1 MGTITNRAFSLDNK
15 LRREW
20 ENEFADRVHVFGD
33 HGAVPVQTMVE
44 RVRDLT
50 GDARDQ
56 LLHDLLCLAHHGDR
70 VSERVLLELLIPAA
84 RNRAHRVHALDE
96 LPRNDRVDIAIGAA
110 WESIR
115 HYKLHLRSRVMANL
129 TMGTLSVIAPKPSA
143 NDRLIAGLT
152 NCVTDEILEHV
163 AGAWTEPEPSPE
175 SELANLLT
183 WAVDTR
189 VVTTAEVALLG
200 RAYLG
205 EETHQTIAQDLG
217 ITSEG
222 VRKRL
227 ARVRSRIGVAARTS
241 YAA

>member
-1 MGTITNRAFSLDNK
+1 MSTITNRAFSLDSK

-20 ENEFADRVHVFGD
+20 EDEISDRVHGFGSFGIMTA
-33 HGAVPVQTMVE
+33 GAMLEQAR
-44 RVRDLT
+44 RVDDEDRDE
-50 GDARDQ
+50 
-56 LLHDLLCLAHHGDR
+56 LLHKLLCLAHRGDR
-70 VSERVLLELLIPAA
+70 TAERVLLQLLIPAA
-84 RNRAHRVHALDE
+84 RSMAHRVHSLDE
-96 LPRNDRVDIAIGAA
+96 LSRNDRVDIAIGAA

-115 HYKLHLRSRVMANL
+115 RYKLHLRARVMANL

-143 NDRLIAGLT
+143 NDRLVAGVT
-152 NCVTDEILEHV
+152 SCVTDEVLEHV

-183 WAVDTR
+183 WAVDTH
-189 VVTTAEVALLG
+189 VVTTDEVALLG

-205 EETHQTIAQDLG
+205 EESHTAIATDLG

-227 ARVRSRIGVAARTS
+227 ARVRNRIGIAARTA

>member
-1 MGTITNRAFSLDNK
+1 MSTITNRLASLDGK

-20 ENEFADRVHVFGD
+20 ENEFADRAHVFGAG
-33 HGAVPVQTMVE
+33 GAHTGQEMLDLARELTE
-44 RVRDLT
+44 ADRDE
-50 GDARDQ
+50 
-56 LLHDLLCLAHHGDR
+56 LLHDLLRLAHDGDR
-70 VSERVLLELLIPAA
+70 TAERVLLQLLVPAA
-84 RNRAHRVHALDE
+84 RSMAHRVHALDE
-96 LPRNDRVDIAIGAA
+96 LSRNDRVDIAIGAA

-115 HYKLHLRSRVMANL
+115 RYKLHLRARVLANL

-143 NDRLIAGLT
+143 NDRLIADRT

-183 WAVDTR
+183 WAVDTH
-189 VVTTAEVALLG
+189 VVSTDEVALLG

-205 EETHQTIAQDLG
+205 EESHAAIASDLG
-217 ITSEG
+217 ITAEG

-227 ARVRSRIGVAARTS
+227 ARVRNRISVAAS
-241 YAA
+241 IGYAA

>member
-1 MGTITNRAFSLDNK
+1 MSTITNRALSLDSK

-20 ENEFADRVHVFGD
+20 EDGISDRVHGFGSFGIMTA
-33 HGAVPVQTMVE
+33 GAMLEQVR
-44 RVRDLT
+44 RVVDEDRDE
-50 GDARDQ
+50 
-56 LLHDLLCLAHHGDR
+56 LLHELLCLAHRGDR
-70 VSERVLLELLIPAA
+70 TAERVLLQLLIPAA
-84 RNRAHRVHALDE
+84 RSMAHRVHALDE
-96 LPRNDRVDIAIGAA
+96 LSRNDRVDIAIGAA

-115 HYKLHLRSRVMANL
+115 RYKLHLRARVMANL

-143 NDRLIAGLT
+143 NDRLVAGVT
-152 NCVTDEILEHV
+152 SCVTDEVLEHV

-183 WAVDTR
+183 WAVDTH
-189 VVTTAEVALLG
+189 VVTTDEVALLG

-205 EETHQTIAQDLG
+205 EESHTAIATDLG

-227 ARVRSRIGVAARTS
+227 ARVRNRIGIAARTA

>member
-20 ENEFADRVHVFGD
+20 ENEFADRVHVFGE
-33 HGAVPVQTMVE
+33 HGAVSVQTMVE

-50 GDARDQ
+50 GDARDE

-70 VSERVLLELLIPAA
+70 VSERVLLQLLIPAA
-84 RNRAHRVHALDE
+84 RSMAHRVHALDE
-96 LPRNDRVDIAIGAA
+96 LTRNDRVDIAIGAA

-189 VVTTAEVALLG
+189 VVTNAEVALLG

-205 EETHQTIAQDLG
+205 EETHQTIARDLG
-217 ITSEG
+217 ISPEG

-227 ARVRSRIGVAARTS
+227 ARVRSRISVAARTS

>member
-1 MGTITNRAFSLDNK
+1 MSTITNRAFSLDSK

-20 ENEFADRVHVFGD
+20 EDEISDRVHGFGSFGIMTA
-33 HGAVPVQTMVE
+33 GAMLEQAR
-44 RVRDLT
+44 RVVDEDRDE
-50 GDARDQ
+50 
-56 LLHDLLCLAHHGDR
+56 LLHELLCLAHRGDR
-70 VSERVLLELLIPAA
+70 TAERVLLQLLIPAA
-84 RNRAHRVHALDE
+84 RSMAHRVHALDE
-96 LPRNDRVDIAIGAA
+96 LSRNDRVDIAIGAA

-115 HYKLHLRSRVMANL
+115 RYKLHLRARVMANL

-143 NDRLIAGLT
+143 NDRLVAGVT
-152 NCVTDEILEHV
+152 SCVTDEVLEHV

-183 WAVDTR
+183 WAVDTH
-189 VVTTAEVALLG
+189 VVTTDEVALLG

-205 EETHQTIAQDLG
+205 EESHTAIATDLG

-227 ARVRSRIGVAARTS
+227 ARVRNRIGIAARTA

>member
-20 ENEFADRVHVFGD
+20 EDEISGRVHAFGSFGIMTAAAMLEQARRGVD
-33 HGAVPVQTMVE
+33 E
-44 RVRDLT
+44 DRDE
-50 GDARDQ
+50 
-56 LLHDLLCLAHHGDR
+56 LLHELLCLAHHGDQTA
-70 VSERVLLELLIPAA
+70 ERVLLQLLIPAA
-84 RNRAHRVHALDE
+84 RNMAHRVHALDE
-96 LPRNDRVDIAIGAA
+96 LSRNDRVDIAIGAA

-115 HYKLHLRSRVMANL
+115 RYKLHLRARVMANL

-143 NDRLIAGLT
+143 NDRLVAGVT
-152 NCVTDEILEHV
+152 TCVTDEVLEHV
-163 AGAWTEPEPSPE
+163 AGAWTKPEPSPE

-183 WAVDTR
+183 WAVDTH
-189 VVTTAEVALLG
+189 VVTTDEVALLD

-205 EETHQTIAQDLG
+205 EESHTAIATDLG

-227 ARVRSRIGVAARTS
+227 ARVRNRIGVAARTA